1 MRERSQV
8 CVASELE
15 RGRLDPELERG
26 YPATRGGE
34 VVSLLPWQVSKAK
47 PTQSARETAV
57 GSG

>member
-1 MRERSQV
+1 M
-8 CVASELE
+8 ASELE
-15 RGRLDPELERG
+15 RGRLDPELGRG

-47 PTQSARETAV
+47 LTQSAREIAV